1 MARIVQKY
9 GGSSVAAPEQIRDL
23 ARRIVARHDAG
34 DEIVVVVSA
43 MGKTTDTLVAQA
55 RELAARPDP
64 REMDMLLSVGERISI
79 AMMSIAI
86 NGIRPGLAVS
96 FTGSQIGLIT
106 DCNHGDARVLEVRG
120 ERLRQALSQGKIAVV
135 AGFQGVST
143 DKEITTL
150 GRGGSDT
157 TAVALAAALGADVC
171 EIYSDV
177 DGVYTSDPRLAPAA
191 RRLDSVDYE
200 TMLEMSAAGAKV
212 LKDDAVEYARRL
224 GVRIAAGSSRSGEIG
239 TIVSSGNLNRDTL
252 QAMVYH
258 DRLRWMVFE
267 EGADLPPE
275 CRLCQSM
282 DQRTVVVVDERHAG
296 GMEGVPCVSLS
307 MIGSWAA
314 GRKEHLSRVFAR
326 LEKAGNR
333 VLAISSTVLKYEIF
347 LEDPLEQELVAAIHD
362 DLFGPGEPGR

>member
-1 MARIVQKY
+1 MALVVQKY
-9 GGSSVAAPEQIRDL
+9 GGSSVATPEQIRAL
-23 ARRIVARHDAG
+23 ARRIVARHDQG
-34 DEIVVVVSA
+34 NQIVTVVSA
-43 MGKTTDTLVAQA
+43 MGKTTDSLVAQA
-55 RELAARPDP
+55 RTLAEHPDP
-64 REMDMLLSVGERISI
+64 REMDMLVSTGERISI

-120 ERLRQALSQGKIAVV
+120 DRLRQTLDQGKIPVV

-143 DKEITTL
+143 TREITTL

-157 TAVALAAALGADVC
+157 TAVAVAAALGADVC

-191 RRLDSVDYE
+191 RRLDTVDYD

-224 GVRIAAGSSRSGEIG
+224 GVRIAAGSSGSGQIG
-239 TIVSSGNLNRDTL
+239 TIVCNECLNRDTL
-252 QAMVYH
+252 QAMVYYE
-258 DRLRWMVFE
+258 RLRWVAYDA
-267 EGADLPPE
+267 GVPLPAD
-275 CRLCQSM
+275 CRLCQSI
-282 DQRTVVVVDERHAG
+282 DGRTVVVVDAKYAG
-296 GMEGVPCVSLS
+296 GMEGVPCCSLS
-307 MIGSWAA
+307 LIGSRVAA
-314 GRKEHLSRVFAR
+314 QKERVDTVLDM
-326 LEKAGNR
+326 LERAGNR

-347 LEDPLEQELVAAIHD
+347 LEDPLPQPLVAAIHD
-362 DLFGPGEPGR
+362 VLFGADAT

>member
-9 GGSSVAAPEQIRDL
+9 GGSSVATPEQIRNL
-23 ARRIVARHDAG
+23 ARRIVARRDAG

-43 MGKTTDTLVAQA
+43 MGKTTDAFVAQA
-55 RELAARPDP
+55 MELAKDPDP

-79 AMMSIAI
+79 AMMSIAL
-86 NGIRPGLAVS
+86 NGIRPGVAVS

-120 ERLRQALSQGKIAVV
+120 DRLRQALSLGKIAVV

-143 DKEITTL
+143 NKEITTL

-157 TAVALAAALGADVC
+157 TAVALAAALEADVC

-191 RRLDSVDYE
+191 RRLDSIDYE
-200 TMLEMSAAGAKV
+200 TMLEISAAGAKV

-239 TIVSSGNLNRDTL
+239 TIVSNENLNRDTL

-258 DRLRWMVFE
+258 DRLRWMIFE
-267 EGADLPPE
+267 EDAALPAD

-282 DQRTVVVVDERHAG
+282 DRRTVVVVDERHAN
-296 GMEGVPCVSLS
+296 GMEGVPCTSLS
-307 MIGSWAA
+307 LIGSRVA
-314 GRKEHLSRVFAR
+314 GQKEHLERVFSR

-333 VLAISSTVLKYEIF
+333 VLAISSTALKYEIF
-347 LEDPLEQELVAAIHD
+347 LEDPLAQELVAAIHD
-362 DLFGPGEPGR
+362 DLFETE